1 MDGLWSAIVFV
12 DGVYHVS
19 QNLRKGL
26 VDMLRKL
33 NAKRFGV

>member
-19 QNLRKGL
+19 QNLRKGH
-26 VDMLRKL
+26 VDL
-33 NAKRFGV
+33 FGISVH